1 MTAFSPS
8 TPLTALDSNIFHFP
22 LDFYL
27 IFFLNCGTQPFSPHK
42 SFLFGNKELS
52 SFPRFYHS
60 DVENQSLLSIQYFS
74 ACFVI
79 YFCIG
84 LSFTLFLWP
93 LFLWIFKKCIS
104 PNWIMSVQW
113 NEIVLAF
120 PPSTCSVY
128 HEINIFMFWLWSL
141 LHIFSQ
147 SLLFSSL
154 CPWFC
159 AVKVPDGLLS
169 TYLSVCPAF
178 LHQLLGRFYSS
189 IFYVMISDVFATRYS
204 WRIINPLLCSA
215 LCTCLLVSR

>member
-74 ACFVI
+74 ACLVI

-113 NEIVLAF
+113 NERLCLRFLLQRVLFIMRLTSLCFDSEVSCTFSLSPFYFLPCVPGSVLLKFLMA
-120 PPSTCSVY
+120 CSLP
-128 HEINIFMFWLWSL
+128 IFQFVLLSCISCLGGFILQFFTWWYQTSL
-141 LHIFSQ
+141 L
-147 SLLFSSL
+147 
-154 CPWFC
+154 
-159 AVKVPDGLLS
+159 PDTVEEL
-169 TYLSVCPAF
+169 
-178 LHQLLGRFYSS
+178 
-189 IFYVMISDVFATRYS
+189 
-204 WRIINPLLCSA
+204 
-215 LCTCLLVSR
+215 